1 MIYCPNQ
8 KCHPQMTLEMC
19 RARIERG
26 EAGCRARN
34 GKGYACPVADGI
46 IKEKK
51 EEEKK
56 KKKHKEREVD
66 VMTSK
71 VTRQV
76 AEVVDHCGGDERCA
90 VAYLLGQVEYTEKQ
104 REQDIKRLEAENER
118 LREVL
123 RETKKSWV

>member
-34 GKGYACPVADGI
+34 GKGYACPVADKLI
-46 IKEKK
+46 TEM
-51 EEEKK
+51 KK
-56 KKKHKEREVD
+56 KQKEID
-66 VMTSK
+66 TMTNK

-76 AEVVDHCGGDERCA
+76 ADVIGHCGGDERIA
-90 VAYLLGQVEYTEKQ
+90 VAYLLGQVEWVEKD
-104 REQDIKRLEAENER
+104 RECEIKRLERKIEQLEEENKQ
-118 LREVL
+118 LRGIV
-123 RETKKSWV
+123 RDMRPSWT

>member
-26 EAGCRARN
+26 EAGCRVRN
-34 GKGYACPVADGI
+34 GKGYACPVADKLI
-46 IKEKK
+46 TEM
-51 EEEKK
+51 KK
-56 KKKHKEREVD
+56 KQKEID
-66 VMTSK
+66 TMTNK
-71 VTRQV
+71 VSRQV